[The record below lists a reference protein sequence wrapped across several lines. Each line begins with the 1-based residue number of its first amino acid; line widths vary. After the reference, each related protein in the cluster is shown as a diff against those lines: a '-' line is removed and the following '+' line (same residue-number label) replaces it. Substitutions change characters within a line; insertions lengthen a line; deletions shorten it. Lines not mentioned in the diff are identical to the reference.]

1 MNKKKVHYNLG
12 DFTVYKRISLIV
24 GILLL
29 GCGTV
34 SIPSVA
40 QAQTFVAQAN
50 RAELKQLLEEGKR
63 LVDAGDYNGAIAV
76 YQRAAAIDKRNAKI
90 HSGIGYLY
98 AQQGNLQAALAS
110 YRRAIAIDSN
120 NSDFYYAVGYI
131 KGNMGDTPGAKEAYR
146 RAIQLNRNNINAYIG
161 LGVTQSRMGDYT
173 AANWAFEQ
181 AINIDRNYA
190 QTYEFMAVMYKQRR
204 QTKQASNLL
213 QKARDLYRRR
223 NDSDGVARVE
233 AMLQELGG

>member
-1 MNKKKVHYNLG
+1 MNKKKVHHNLRG
-12 DFTVYKRISLIV
+12 FTVYKRISLII

-29 GCGTV
+29 GCASV
-34 SIPSVA
+34 SIPSEA
-40 QAQTFVAQAN
+40 QAQTLVVQAN

-63 LVDAGDYNGAIAV
+63 LVDAGDYGGAIAV
-76 YQRAAAIDKRNAKI
+76 YQRAATIDNRNARI

-98 AQQGNLQAALAS
+98 AQQGNLRAALAS
-110 YRRAIAIDSN
+110 YRRAIAIDPN

-146 RAIQLNRNNINAYIG
+146 RAIQLNRGNLNAYIG
-161 LGVTQSRMGDYT
+161 LGITQSRMGDYT

-181 AINIDRNYA
+181 AINLDRNNA
-190 QTYEFMAVMYKQRR
+190 QTYEFMAAMYKQRR
-204 QTKQASNLL
+204 QTKQATNLL
-213 QKARDLYRRR
+213 RKARDLYRRR

>member
-1 MNKKKVHYNLG
+1 M
-12 DFTVYKRISLIV
+12 YKRISLIV